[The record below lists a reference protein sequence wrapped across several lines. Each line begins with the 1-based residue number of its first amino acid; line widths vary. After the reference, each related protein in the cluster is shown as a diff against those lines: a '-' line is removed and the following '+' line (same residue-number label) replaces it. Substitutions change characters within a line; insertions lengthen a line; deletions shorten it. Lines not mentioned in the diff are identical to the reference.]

1 MSPKVSIGL
10 PVRNGGDLLSLAI
23 QSILAQDFGDIEL
36 LISDNASDDAT
47 PDTCAE
53 YARIDRRIK
62 IVRHDRAITGIRNFE
77 FVLDNTTREMFMWA
91 AHDDSRMPDCISR
104 HVEALHSNQGAILAV
119 SDIATVDDVTGSR
132 SIYKFSDAL
141 ASSNPI
147 DRLRFILRQN
157 AWGAIY
163 GLFRRDA
170 LSRCRRLSSIYRLP
184 NGISIDYSLIELAL
198 MGSFVYI
205 PESLTVCA
213 VRAFDPS
220 AIAAKI
226 DAQDIN
232 RAVLWWL
239 VADLWKMSGLHH
251 LTIQNRLTAI
261 CEVLETAL
269 HSGIMNQYLRS
280 LNGNAIKTATRDMD
294 LPSLF
299 SLWLEWTALRARSTK

>member
-1 MSPKVSIGL
+1 MPPKVSIGL

-47 PDTCAE
+47 PDTCAD

-104 HVEALHSNQGAILAV
+104 HV
-119 SDIATVDDVTGSR
+119 
-132 SIYKFSDAL
+132 

-239 VADLWKMSGLHH
+239 VTDLWKMSGLHH

-269 HSGIMNQYLRS
+269 HSGIMNQYLRR